1 MYGGF
6 IMAQANFTSVNWNS
20 NNFFSGYVADN
31 NIYTYTGDLIG
42 VNLAKYQEVD
52 NALKKCRDKLVE
64 LGVIIPEK
72 KPEEIIKEQSE
83 LLQKQTDLCNSL
95 MAKMQEM
102 TEKIGGL
109 NNGSKQ
115 NKSSNSVVTNIG
127 TNETE
132 IISSSNSDSTN
143 SQSTSELHNGR
154 CKKTAATK

>member
-1 MYGGF
+1 
-6 IMAQANFTSVNWNS
+6 MAQANFTSVNWNS

-31 NIYTYTGDLIG
+31 KIYTYAGELIG

-64 LGVIIPEK
+64 LGVIVPEK

-102 TEKIGGL
+102 TDKIGGL
-109 NNGSKQ
+109 GNGFECTQ
-115 NKSSNSVVTNIG
+115 NSNTVLTTTT

-132 IISSSNSDSTN
+132 INTSVQSNGAN
-143 SQSTSELHNGR
+143 SQPASELYNGR
-154 CKKTAATK
+154 GKKTSSAK